1 MRSRG
6 ILRLMPAL
14 VFAVTVCSGSKESQI
29 AKTSQPELGAKV
41 VRILAVDGLRF
52 KDLNKNGKLDVYE
65 DWRRPIEERVNDLIS
80 QMTVEEKAGMMVGPT
95 LPMGPNG
102 TVSETSDNSPNPF
115 GGPTMRLPSTSDAL
129 NNRHI
134 TQFIN
139 RVNTD
144 PKTMATWLNSVQQL
158 AEATRLGIPAFF
170 VTNPRNHVASEV
182 RVGIDEA
189 SRSFS
194 QWPGTLGLA
203 ATRDAALV
211 EEFASIAA
219 KEYVAVGIR
228 GAYHPQIDVATEP
241 RWARISGTL
250 GEDAEL
256 TRQMTVALVRG
267 FQGTTLGPHS
277 VALTVKHFPGGGP
290 VREGQDSHFEYG
302 KNQVYPGKNF
312 EYHLIPFKAAIENGA
327 AAVMPYYSI
336 PKGMTSEDVGMAF
349 NKDIITGLL
358 RNKLGFKGI
367 VNSDSGI
374 TTTMAWGVEQ
384 LTVGER
390 YKKAIEAGTDLIGND
405 ATPDYIVELVKA
417 GQLSE
422 SRIDESVRRI
432 LRVRFALG
440 IFENPYAD
448 PEQAA
453 KIVANKEFQKKADLA
468 QRKSIVLLKNAKATL
483 PLKTGLKVYLEGLD
497 SSVATRYGYL
507 PAATVEEADVCLL
520 KVVAGTRP
528 SARRNGAA
536 VPSATGPA
544 QVGGR
549 APGGAPPGRRGP
561 GREGARA
568 FGSLNT
574 GGEPILLTL
583 AAEQLEHIRSIMK
596 AKPTVVVMDLDRP
609 YVIPEIASESAALLG
624 TFGVTDVN
632 LFEVLSGKF
641 APTGKLPFEMPSSME
656 AVRGQKEDVPFDS
669 KDPLFKFGAG
679 LSYNKAGTSD

>member
-1 MRSRG
+1 
-6 ILRLMPAL
+6 L
-14 VFAVTVCSGSKESQI
+14 E
-29 AKTSQPELGAKV
+29 
-41 VRILAVDGLRF
+41 VDGLRF
-52 KDLNKNGKLDVYE
+52 KDLNKNGKLDIYE
-65 DWRRPIEERVNDLIS
+65 DWRRPIEARVNDLVS

-102 TVSETSDNSPNPF
+102 TVSEKADNTVSPF
-115 GGPTMRLPSTSDAL
+115 GGGMRMLATSEAL

-144 PKTMATWLNSVQQL
+144 AKTMATWLNSVQQL
-158 AEATRLGIPAFF
+158 AEGTRLGIPAFF
-170 VTNPRNHVASEV
+170 VTNPRNHVAFEI
-182 RVGIDEA
+182 RLGIDEA
-189 SRSFS
+189 SRNFS

-203 ATRDAALV
+203 ATRDPALV

-228 GAYHPQIDVATEP
+228 GAYHPQIDLSTEP
-241 RWARISGTL
+241 RWARISGTF

-256 TRQMTVALVRG
+256 TRQLTVALVRG
-267 FQGTTLGPHS
+267 FQGKSLGPHS

-312 EYHLIPFKAAIENGA
+312 DYHLIPFKAAIEHGA

-374 TTTMAWGVEQ
+374 TTSMAWGVEH
-384 LTVGER
+384 LTIGER

-405 ATPDYIVELVKA
+405 ATPEYIVELVKA
-417 GQLSE
+417 GQLNE

-432 LRVRFALG
+432 LRARFALG
-440 IFENPYAD
+440 IFENPYVD

-453 KIVANKEFQKKADLA
+453 KPVASRQCQQKAERG
-468 QRKSIVLLKNAKATL
+468 QRQALVLLKNATAIL
-483 PLKTGLKVYLEGLD
+483 PLKTGLKMYLEGLD
-497 SSVATRYGYL
+497 PAVAARYGYV
-507 PAATVEEADVCLL
+507 PSATPEEADVCLL
-520 KVVAGTRP
+520 KVIVGGRP
-528 SARRNGAA
+528 GGRRNGAE
-536 VPSATGPA
+536 
-544 QVGGR
+544 
-549 APGGAPPGRRGP
+549 GP
-561 GREGARA
+561 GPRSAPAGRDVARA
-568 FGSLNT
+568 MGSLST
-574 GGEPILLTL
+574 GGQPIVLTL

-596 AKPTVVVMDLDRP
+596 GKPTVVVMNLDRP
-609 YVIPEIASESAALLG
+609 YVIPEIAAESAAVLG
-624 TFGVTDVN
+624 TFGVTDPN

-641 APTGKLPFEMPSSME
+641 APTGKLPFELPSSMD
-656 AVRGQKEDVPFDS
+656 AVRAQKEDVPFDS

-679 LSYNKAGTSD
+679 LSYSKAGRSD

>member
-1 MRSRG
+1 MR
-6 ILRLMPAL
+6 
-14 VFAVTVCSGSKESQI
+14 
-29 AKTSQPELGAKV
+29 V
-41 VRILAVDGLRF
+41 VRILEVDGLRF
-52 KDLNKNGKLDVYE
+52 KDLNKNGKLDIYE
-65 DWRRPIEERVNDLIS
+65 DWRRPIEERVNDLVS

-102 TVSETSDNSPNPF
+102 TVSEKADNTVSPF
-115 GGPTMRLPSTSDAL
+115 GGGMRMLATSEAL

-144 PKTMATWLNSVQQL
+144 AKTMATWLNSVQQL
-158 AEATRLGIPAFF
+158 AEGTRLGIPAFF
-170 VTNPRNHVASEV
+170 VTNPRNHVAFEI
-182 RVGIDEA
+182 RLGIDEA
-189 SRSFS
+189 SRNFS

-203 ATRDAALV
+203 ATRDPALV

-228 GAYHPQIDVATEP
+228 GAYHPQIDLSTEP

-256 TRQMTVALVRG
+256 TRRMTVALVRG
-267 FQGTTLGPHS
+267 FQGKILGSHS

-312 EYHLIPFKAAIENGA
+312 DYHLIPFKAAIQNGA

-336 PKGMTSEDVGMAF
+336 PKGITSEDVGMAF

-374 TTTMAWGVEQ
+374 TTSMAWGVEN

-405 ATPDYIVELVKA
+405 ATPEYIVELVKA

-432 LRVRFALG
+432 LRARFALG
-440 IFENPYAD
+440 IFENPYVD

-453 KIVANKEFQKKADLA
+453 KVVASEEFQKKADLA
-468 QRKSIVLLKNAKATL
+468 QRKSIVLLKNSNTIL

-497 SSVATRYGYL
+497 PAVATRYGYS
-507 PAATVEEADVCLL
+507 PAATVEDADVCIL
-520 KVVAGTRP
+520 KVT
-528 SARRNGAA
+528 S
-536 VPSATGPA
+536 
-544 QVGGR
+544 GGR
-549 APGGAPPGRRGP
+549 PGTPRRSGAEAPSGQAPAGRGV
-561 GREGARA
+561 ARA
-568 FGSLNT
+568 MGSLST
-574 GGEPILLTL
+574 GGQPIVLTL
-583 AAEQLEHIRSIMK
+583 AAEQLEHIRAIMK
-596 AKPTVVVMDLDRP
+596 GKPTVVVMNLDRP
-609 YVIPEIASESAALLG
+609 YVIPEIAGESAALLG
-624 TFGVTDVN
+624 TFGVTDRN

-641 APTGKLPFEMPSSME
+641 APTAKLPFELPSSMD
-656 AVRGQKEDVPFDS
+656 AVRVQKEDVPFDS

-679 LSYNKAGTSD
+679 LSYSKAGRSD

>member
-1 MRSRG
+1 MSPERKQCWS
-6 ILRLMPAL
+6 PAL
-14 VFAVTVCSGSKESQI
+14 VFAVAIMLAGTPEAGQ
-29 AKTSQPELGAKV
+29 AAAASQPELGRRV
-41 VRILAVDGLRF
+41 VRILEVGGLRF

-65 DWRRPIEERVNDLIS
+65 DWRRPTEERVNDLVS

-102 TVSETSDNSPNPF
+102 AVVEQADNSPSPF
-115 GGPTMRLPSTSDAL
+115 GGREMRPPATSEAL
-129 NNRHI
+129 NIRHI

-158 AEATRLGIPAFF
+158 AEGTRLGIPAFF
-170 VTNPRNHVASEV
+170 VTNPRNHVAAEV

-203 ATRDAALV
+203 ATRDEALV

-228 GAYHPQIDVATEP
+228 GAYHPQIDLATEP

-256 TRQMTVALVRG
+256 TRLMAVALIRG
-267 FQGTTLGPHS
+267 FQGESLGPNS

-302 KNQVYPGKNF
+302 KNQVYPGNNF
-312 EYHLIPFKAAIENGA
+312 QHHLIPFEAAIVHGV

-349 NKDIITGLL
+349 NREIITGLL
-358 RNKLGFKGI
+358 RNKMGFKGI

-374 TTTMAWGVEQ
+374 TTSMAWGVEK
-384 LTVGER
+384 LSVGQR

-405 ATPDYIVELVKA
+405 STPEYIVELVKN

-440 IFENPYAD
+440 IFEDPYAD
-448 PEQAA
+448 PEKAA
-453 KIVANKEFQKKADLA
+453 KIVASDEFQKKGDLA
-468 QRKSIVLLKNAKATL
+468 QRKSVVLLKNANEIL
-483 PLKTGLKVYLEGLD
+483 PLKTGLKVYLDGLD
-497 SSVATRYGYL
+497 SAVATRYGCAV
-507 PAATVEEADVCLL
+507 AASVDEADVCIV
-520 KVVAGTRP
+520 KV
-528 SARRNGAA
+528 S
-536 VPSATGPA
+536 
-544 QVGGR
+544 VGGR
-549 APGGAPPGRRGP
+549 PGAGRARGEARSTTGSATASGAAPGGGP
-561 GREGARA
+561 GREAARA

-574 GGEPILLTL
+574 GGQPISLTL
-583 AAEQLEHIRSIMK
+583 PAEQLERIRSIMK
-596 AKPTVVVMDLDRP
+596 AKPTVVVIHLDRP
-609 YVIPEIASESAALLG
+609 YVIPEIAAESVALLG
-624 TFGVTDVN
+624 TFGVTDPN
-632 LFEVLSGKF
+632 LFEVLSGQF
-641 APTGKLPFEMPSSME
+641 APTGKLPFELPSSME
-656 AVRGQKEDVPFDS
+656 AVRAQKEDIPFDS

-679 LSYNKAGTSD
+679 LTYGNRRGSD

>member
-1 MRSRG
+1 MRPEGKLSW
-6 ILRLMPAL
+6 MPAL
-14 VFAVTVCSGSKESQI
+14 AFAAAAFCIGVDNH
-29 AKTSQPELGAKV
+29 ALYASQPELGAKV
-41 VRILAVDGLRF
+41 VRILEVDGLRF
-52 KDLNKNGKLDVYE
+52 KDLNKNGRLDIYE
-65 DWRRPIEERVNDLIS
+65 DWRRPVEERVKDLVS

-102 TVSETSDNSPNPF
+102 TVSERADTSPSEF
-115 GGPTMRLPSTSDAL
+115 GGGMRTLATSDAL

-158 AEATRLGIPAFF
+158 AEGTRLGIPAFF
-170 VTNPRNHVASEV
+170 VTNPRNHAASEV
-182 RVGIDEA
+182 RLGINEA

-203 ATRDAALV
+203 ATRDAHLV
-211 EEFASIAA
+211 EEFGAIAA
-219 KEYVAVGIR
+219 EEYLAVGIR

-256 TRQMTVALVRG
+256 TRQMTIALVRG
-267 FQGTTLGPHS
+267 FQGRTLGPNS
-277 VALTVKHFPGGGP
+277 VALTVKHFPGGAP
-290 VREGQDSHFEYG
+290 VSEGQDSHFEYG

-312 EYHLIPFKAAIENGA
+312 DYHLIPFKAAIENGA

-358 RNKLGFKGI
+358 RSRLGFKGI

-374 TTTMAWGVEQ
+374 TTSMAWGVEQ
-384 LTVGER
+384 LTVGQR

-405 ATPDYIVELVKA
+405 STPEYIVELVKA

-422 SRIDESVRRI
+422 SRIDESVSRI
-432 LRVRFALG
+432 LTVRFRLG
-440 IFENPYAD
+440 IFENPYVD
-448 PEQAA
+448 PEKAA
-453 KIVANKEFQKKADLA
+453 TIVANQEFQKKADLA
-468 QRKSIVLLKNAKATL
+468 QRKSIVLLKNANSLL

-497 SSVATRYGYL
+497 PSVAARYGYS
-507 PAATVEEADVCLL
+507 PAATVEEADVCVL
-520 KVVAGTRP
+520 KVI
-528 SARRNGAA
+528 
-536 VPSATGPA
+536 
-544 QVGGR
+544 VGGR
-549 APGGAPPGRRGP
+549 SGARRRGGEAGSATDPAVERRPAQGTEPRRDGP
-561 GREGARA
+561 GRDAARA

-574 GGEPILLTL
+574 GGEPILLTVP
-583 AAEQLEHIRSIMK
+583 AEQLEHVRSIMK
-596 AKPTVVVMDLDRP
+596 AKPTVVVMNLDRP
-609 YVIPEIASESAALLG
+609 YVIPEIAAESSALLG
-624 TFGVTDVN
+624 TFGVSDPN
-632 LFEVLSGKF
+632 LFVVLSGNF
-641 APTGKLPFEMPSSME
+641 APTGKLPFELPSSME
-656 AVRGQKEDVPFDS
+656 AVRAQKEDVPFDS

-679 LSYNKAGTSD
+679 LTYTTAAGSD